1 MTPWEAFRLA
11 LRSIALHKL
20 RSFLTA
26 LGVIFGVGAVIS
38 MMAISEGARRETL
51 EQIEALG
58 IRNIRLKSVPPA
70 RDKGGGQ
77 NNQFVLD
84 YGLKIADLDHLR
96 AACPDLVHA
105 VPLRDLRE
113 PVWSEGKKTDFK
125 PFATVPAYLEASE
138 LQVEEG
144 RFLSPLDESG
154 RLTVCVLGA
163 RTRRALFR
171 ARPALGEKVKVGD
184 AYFRV
189 VGVMAGR
196 STAGAI
202 QGRDVDSD
210 VYIPFETFV
219 SRMGSTTFIREAG
232 RFERVRIDV
241 DEAILQ
247 MGDVDRVEAAAPRVR
262 RAVERLH
269 PKSDVEV
276 VIPLEL
282 FKQREATQRIFQL
295 VMISI
300 AAISLLVGGI
310 GIMNIMLAGVVERTK
325 EIGTRR
331 ALGARKRDVL
341 VQFLFEAVVLALLG
355 GILGVA
361 FGLGAASA
369 IASAAGWRMAT
380 TWASILAAFLV
391 SAATGVVFGTYPAW
405 RAAGLDPIESLRSE

>member
-1 MTPWEAFRLA
+1 MSPWEAFRLA

-70 RDKGGGQ
+70 RDKGGSQ
-77 NNQFVLD
+77 DSQFVMN
-84 YGLKIADLDHLR
+84 YGLKVGDLEHLR
-96 AACPDLVHA
+96 AACPELDHA

-113 PVWSEGKKTDFK
+113 AVWSDGKKTDFK
-125 PFATVPAYLEASE
+125 PYATVPAYLVASE

-144 RFLSPLDESG
+144 RFLSELDEAG
-154 RLTVCVLGA
+154 RQCVCVLGA
-163 RTRRALFR
+163 RARRVLFR
-171 ARPALGEKVKVGD
+171 ARPALGESVKIGD
-184 AYFRV
+184 GYFRV

-196 STAGAI
+196 ATAGAI

-210 VYIPFETFV
+210 LYVPFETFV
-219 SRMGSTTFIREAG
+219 SRLGTTTFIREAG
-232 RFERVRIDV
+232 RFERIQIDV

-247 MGDVDRVEAAAPRVR
+247 MGDVDHVEAAAPRVR

-269 PKSDVEV
+269 PKGDVEV

-331 ALGARKRDVL
+331 AIGARKRDIL

-355 GILGVA
+355 GFLGVA
-361 FGLGAASA
+361 FGLGTASA
-369 IASAAGWRMAT
+369 IASTAGWRMAT
-380 TWASILAAFLV
+380 TWVSILAAFLV

>member
-11 LRSIALHKL
+11 LRSLAQHKL

-58 IRNIRLKSVPPA
+58 IRNIRLKSVLPP

-77 NNQFVLD
+77 DSQFVLD
-84 YGLKIADLDHLR
+84 YGLKLADLDHLR
-96 AACPDLVHA
+96 AACPELVQA

-113 PVWSEGKKTDFK
+113 PVWSDGKKTDFK
-125 PFATVPAYLEASE
+125 PLATLPAYLEASE
-138 LQVEEG
+138 LRVEEG
-144 RFLSPLDESG
+144 RFLCAVDEAE
-154 RLTVCVLGA
+154 RHPVCVLGA
-163 RTRRALFR
+163 RARKILFR
-171 ARPALGEKVKVGD
+171 ARPAVGESVRIGD

-189 VGVMAGR
+189 VGVMTGR
-196 STAGAI
+196 ASSGAI

-210 VYIPFETFV
+210 IYIPFETFV
-219 SRMGSTTFIREAG
+219 SRLGTTTFIRDAG

-247 MGDVDRVEAAAPRVR
+247 MGDVNRVESAAPRVR

-269 PKSDVEV
+269 PKGDVEIV
-276 VIPLEL
+276 VPLEL
-282 FKQREATQRIFQL
+282 FKQREATQRIFRL

-331 ALGARKRDVL
+331 ALGARKRDIL

-355 GILGVA
+355 GFLGVA
-361 FGLGAASA
+361 FGLGTAAS
-369 IASAAGWRMAT
+369 IAAAAGWRMAT